1 VKKII
6 DYFLIVALTLAL
18 SGCGSNSKE
27 DPTGSLTST
36 PTDSGGLVTDN
47 TAIGGSTGSTNDTT
61 VVSSPEYTFINPT
74 TPLTVTKA
82 STLYRLKA
90 QLIQHQHP
98 VVGVTVSLKAFKN
111 HFDKYGT
118 FASMSA
124 TTDDKGYFT
133 FEYTSPSDL
142 STING
147 SIIKF
152 ESVLYY
158 EETNTTT
165 KELTQDFLV
174 TFKTESNTTTSEVID
189 NNVSDIESYSF
200 INATTP
206 LEILEAESAYDIKV
220 QLIANGFAVTDE
232 IVTLKAFANPNDQYG
247 TFAAISTQTDA
258 LGYAT
263 FKYTSPKDMKLVD
276 GKLLNLSA
284 VHFDSNLTQ
293 DFQLKFNK
301 NEAVVVSEKPFV
313 VIPNSSKNIEL
324 TNNSQQAV
332 IAIKVY
338 AGETNSP
345 YSQGNV
351 LVVLPTKIVNGVDIG
366 SFESYSVPVVNGEA
380 TFRYTG
386 PQNLQALIDSGD
398 SSSVFKFYH
407 DADPTNK
414 KEMIV
419 TYNPTSDYVP
429 INYTMKISSE
439 DNKFTMGIPNQEKS
453 FSIIIKDDAGNNVAK
468 ASMTS
473 FEIAIQNIFIGKLI
487 SNGQEHSTL
496 TLANENPITFNV
508 KTNTN
513 SGLIPLRVVAT
524 FVDTNRVTRTLEQT
538 VNITVFSG
546 PPTAM
551 SLSRLEGG
559 YDKERGKYIERYAVS
574 ATDGYNNKV
583 NTSPGVATGAIVG
596 YAVDGSAP
604 SAIETN
610 STKRLYIAKNNT
622 QKGTIKPLG
631 GGLAT
636 FSVPVDG
643 QNRFQYIDESND
655 KLVIFGEGYIY
666 EALGK
671 WDFNRLSNEVLELQD
686 TYLGVKRSEL
696 FYAIGHNY
704 RQDPCRSDGS
714 EYIGYAQIDSN
725 GSMLDSE
732 GTAIVTFGYDYHLTG
747 KDIMLWVN
755 LTGYQADTDQTTRIG
770 EAKKVTLRGNGLR
783 SEPSDGYGV
792 SKGKTANVVF
802 SIWHEKIPEF
812 YRNAHFDWD
821 IKVGSTCGYEV
832 IETSNDYDARACIAE
847 YGAAFIS
854 FKLTAPADEECTF
867 NITRINVSSEF

>member
-1 VKKII
+1 MKKII
-6 DYFLIVALTLAL
+6 DYFLIVAITLAL

-27 DPTGSLTST
+27 DPSSATLPDTSS
-36 PTDSGGLVTDN
+36 SGGLVTDD
-47 TAIGGSTGSTNDTT
+47 TTGGSTGSTSDTT

-74 TPLTVTKA
+74 TPLTVTQANTAYK
-82 STLYRLKA
+82 LKA
-90 QLIQHQHP
+90 QLIQYQHP
-98 VVGVTVSLKAFKN
+98 VAGQVVSLKAFKN
-111 HFDKYGT
+111 PFDKYGT

-142 STING
+142 SAING
-147 SIIKF
+147 NIIKF

-158 EETNTTT
+158 EETNTTF

-174 TFKTESNTTTSEVID
+174 TFKTDANTTTGGVID
-189 NNVSDIESYSF
+189 NNVSDQESYSF

-206 LEILEAESAYDIKV
+206 LEIVEAETSYNIKV

-247 TFAAISTQTDA
+247 TFGAISTQTDA

-263 FKYTSPKDMKLVD
+263 FKYTSPKDMELVD
-276 GKLLNLSA
+276 GKLLNLTA
-284 VHFDSNLTQ
+284 VYVDGNLTQ
-293 DFQLKFNK
+293 DFQLKFDK
-301 NEAVVVSEKPFV
+301 KEAVVVSEKPFV

-351 LVVLPTKIVNGVDIG
+351 LVVLPAKIVNGVDIG
-366 SFESYSVPVVNGEA
+366 SFEAYSVPVVNGEA

-407 DADPTNK
+407 DADPANK
-414 KEMIV
+414 KEMSV
-419 TYNPTSDYVP
+419 TYKPTSDYVP
-429 INYTMKISSE
+429 INYTMEISSE

-453 FSIIIKDDAGNNVAK
+453 FSIVVKDDAGNDVAK

-473 FEIAIQNIFIGKLI
+473 FEITIQNIFVGKLI
-487 SNGQEHSTL
+487 SNGQEYSTL
-496 TLANENPITFNV
+496 TLENENPITFNV
-508 KTNTN
+508 KTNTK

-524 FVDTNRVTRTLEQT
+524 FVDANGVTRRLEQT
-538 VNITVFSG
+538 VNVTVYSG

-551 SLSRLEGG
+551 SISYVGVEH
-559 YDKERGKYIERYAVS
+559 DEARGKYIERYAVS
-574 ATDGYNNKV
+574 ATDAYNNKV

-604 SAIETN
+604 SAVETA
-610 STKRLYIAKNNT
+610 STKRLYIAKNDT
-622 QKGTIKPLG
+622 QKGTINPLG

-655 KLVIFGEGYIY
+655 KLVLFGEGYAY

-671 WDFNRLSNEVLELQD
+671 WDFSRLSNEVLELQD

-696 FYAIGHNY
+696 FYAVGHNY

-714 EYIGYAQIDSN
+714 EYIGYAQVDSN

-770 EAKKVTLRGNGLR
+770 EAKKVTLRGNGLY
-783 SEPSDGYGV
+783 SEPSDGYTV
-792 SKGKTANVVF
+792 SKGETANVGF
-802 SIWHEKIPEF
+802 SIWHEKVPEF
-812 YRNAHFDWD
+812 YRNAHFGWG
-821 IKVGSTCGYEV
+821 IEPGSTCAYEI
-832 IETSNDYDARACIAE
+832 IETSNNYDARACIAE

-854 FKLTAPADEECTF
+854 FKLTAPADKDCTF
-867 NITRINVSSEF
+867 NITRINVSTEFE